1 MKIYILSDDT
11 FFSLGASE
19 IFSNAGY
26 ETSVLNPGDGPAC
39 LKLCGNARA
48 TAIIDISDGERL
60 NRIFS
65 EGVPHN
71 IRLLFV
77 TRYDNTEY
85 AHFGYFNIFIP
96 RRIACSR
103 VVSWLIRYL
112 REESRELGRL
122 TDLESAILRD
132 LLAGE
137 PPGLIA
143 IKMNLSVKTISR
155 IKINALNKMGV
166 CRMNCKSL
174 LFVNDY
180 LNKSVFLSMTQSH
193 YQESYTGWNSHS

>member
-11 FFSLGASE
+11 FFSLGVSE
-19 IFSNAGY
+19 IFINAGY
-26 ETSVLNPGDGPAC
+26 EALVLNPGDGPAC
-39 LKLCGNARA
+39 LKVCGTASA
-48 TAIIDISDGERL
+48 TAIIDINDGERL

-77 TRYDNTEY
+77 TRHDSVEY

-96 RRIACSR
+96 RRIACNR
-103 VVSWLIRYL
+103 VVSWLLRYL
-112 REESRELGRL
+112 REESRELYRL
-122 TDLESAILRD
+122 TEIESAILRA

-143 IKMNLSVKTISR
+143 TKMKLSVKTISR

-166 CRMNCKSL
+166 CRMNCRSL
-174 LFVNDY
+174 LFVSDY
-180 LNKSVFLSMTQSH
+180 LNKTVFLSMTQRH